1 MSEIQPIKIEVEN
14 IGGAVSAAITVEKIT
29 LLQGFNKQGKSSIL
43 YAAALAASQSR
54 SDDPK
59 GDVRDGA
66 SSGTVR
72 ITKSGDVTELW
83 LSKEDGKQDL
93 KGQAIRCSRVAVGLD
108 NIGEMDQAKERFR
121 TLAKALHAEPTYKD
135 VETELLKSELFNK
148 DFVCSKCA
156 KPVSDEAEHRK
167 DCKATEGEAAP
178 KLVPVHIKNAWRV
191 ICPPETK
198 EVDFDAAYNTYYAS
212 RKTLKQKWRDVTTAN
227 YGVDKGETWAPSG
240 FTAIELKEAN
250 VDELQKAVE
259 EAKQAMLKTAGQAA
273 VAEADIEKAKER
285 AAKLPELEVSLEALA
300 SKVKDIE
307 LQMEANKPAQVYRE
321 IECHHCKEK
330 QDIIDGM
337 SYPPGSQPVRDAEKY
352 EALSKELRQL
362 QDSIRIREIE
372 VDTAKKA
379 KAKLE
384 APTASEPTVDIDASR
399 KQLQDAEAKLA
410 AWQSFERAR
419 QIHQEILRAEALV
432 KLTAPD
438 GLAASKLGPAIAKFN
453 KELKE
458 ICELGGWDT
467 VKIERDGNVS
477 YLGRKYKRASLSE
490 RFRIRATLQIG
501 FALFDDSELI
511 ILDGL
516 DCLIGENG
524 AYRTKFLSMLYDM
537 QIKSIVSC
545 SLEDESEMIDM
556 EGYGYGHSLWV
567 ESGRIKEL
575 EAVATG

>member
-1 MSEIQPIKIEVEN
+1 MIQPIEIEVEN
-14 IGGAVSAAITVEKIT
+14 IGGAVDASFKVEKIT
-29 LLQGFNKQGKSSIL
+29 LLQGFNKNAKSSIL
-43 YAAALAASQSR
+43 YAAALGASQST

-72 ITKSGDVTELW
+72 IKKGGDVTELW
-83 LSKEDGKQDL
+83 ISKEDGKQDL

-108 NIGEMDQAKERFR
+108 NIGKMDQAKDRFR

-135 VETELLKSELFNK
+135 VETELMKSDLFNK

-156 KPVSDEAEHRK
+156 KPVDDEPEHRK
-167 DCKATEGEAAP
+167 ACKAEDGEP
-178 KLVPVHIKNAWRV
+178 KPTLIPIHVKNAWRV

-198 EVDFDAAYNTYYAS
+198 EIDFEGAYNAYYEN
-212 RKTLKQKWRDVTTAN
+212 RKTLKQNWRKVTTEN
-227 YGVDKGETWAPSG
+227 YGVEKGETWAPKG
-240 FTAIELKEAN
+240 FSAKELKESS
-250 VDELQKAVE
+250 VDELQKAVDD
-259 EAKQAMLKTAGQAA
+259 AKQIVLKTAGQAA
-273 VAEADIEKAKER
+273 VAEADIKKAKER
-285 AAKLPELEVSLEALA
+285 AAKLPELEASLESIL
-300 SKVKDIE
+300 SKKKAVE
-307 LQMEANKPAQVYRE
+307 LQMEANKPAEVYRNVA
-321 IECHHCKEK
+321 CQHCKEA
-330 QDIIDGM
+330 QDIIDGV

-352 EALSKELRQL
+352 EALSREFRQL
-362 QDSIRIREIE
+362 QDSIRIRELE
-372 VDTAKKA
+372 VETAKSA
-379 KAKLE
+379 KTKLE
-384 APTASEPTVDIDASR
+384 SAVDAKPTEGVNEAQE
-399 KQLQDAEAKLA
+399 QLKAAEVKLA
-410 AWQSFERAR
+410 AWRDWERAR
-419 QIHQEILRAEALV
+419 LIHVEILRAEALV

-438 GLAASKLGPAIAKFN
+438 GLSASKLGPAIAKFN
-453 KELKE
+453 KELQE

-524 AYRTKFLSMLYDM
+524 AYRTQFLSMLYDM
-537 QIKSIVSC
+537 QIKAIVSC

-567 ESGRIKEL
+567 EKGRIKEV
-575 EAVATG
+575 AVATG